1 MSHYKVTHLTG
12 VTTHTTLIFKKAGC
26 FLCSVGALFFFVTNV
41 FVLDAEVLNEDV
53 LGKAVFFI
61 LLLFLKG
68 EMNRK
73 PTENLFKQE
82 N

>member
-1 MSHYKVTHLTG
+1 M
-12 VTTHTTLIFKKAGC
+12 
-26 FLCSVGALFFFVTNV
+26 TNV

-73 PTENLFKQE
+73 PTENLFKQ
-82 N
+82 